1 MGIFIMLLFWVGIA
15 IATGKIAEGKG
26 RDRAAWSMIGF
37 FGGLI
42 ALLVAAC
49 MSDKSLD
56 AGSVS

>member
-1 MGIFIMLLFWVGIA
+1 MGIFIVLLFWVGIA

-42 ALLVAAC
+42 ALVVAAC
-49 MSDKSLD
+49 MSDKSI
-56 AGSVS
+56 AVRSAS